1 MSPWPK
7 YSHVIVRGYRG
18 GWEVLALSGAVVFWV
33 NIPVRLRYGGSSFC
47 HRWGDV
53 FSGFA
58 GGRLQG
64 TVFLSRTWGEPTCRS
79 GGGCFPLAWLVCI
92 WLSRRRKGSLLPV
105 VRKQQ
110 WIGRVLRLV
119 GLRRGGAWW
128 RGLFQRVNPGRL
140 LVQWRPP
147 LSPPRLVPHIP
158 PPPRSSEPKAME
170 CHVFLHATV

>member
-7 YSHVIVRGYRG
+7 YSHVIVRGCRG

-110 WIGRVLRLV
+110 RIGRVLRLV
-119 GLRRGGAWW
+119 GLRGAATG
-128 RGLFQRVNPGRL
+128 RGLVERL
-140 LVQWRPP
+140 IPEGESREASGPVETSTEP
-147 LSPPRLVPHIP
+147 SPPCPPHPTPTTLI
-158 PPPRSSEPKAME
+158 
-170 CHVFLHATV
+170 